1 MKKFF
6 TTLFL
11 SAAVAV
17 QAQYLPNSGFDSW
30 KTACGS
36 TEAFGTGGMTSS
48 KTGEM
53 RQRPGVEPAD
63 WNGSSINQKVIMQKQ
78 QELIYNENGA
88 VKMVNTFVGVGSIGS
103 VAPGFINLATPW
115 VYAVSTISDCDGGVY
130 GGVSFTYKPDAIKG
144 RYKRT
149 DATGENSHIIV
160 YLWNGTF
167 TSNVGS
173 KSAPS
178 QARDNVDRAI
188 MGIDGNTTAS
198 GTLVAK
204 CDYTFT
210 TTDGEWKEITV
221 PIEYVSDEAP
231 APAMMNT
238 IISGGDYWTRA
249 NMQDG
254 TTLYADDV
262 QFVYY
267 SELAS
272 LVYGGVNYLKSGVT
286 SYLIKGEYDPSK
298 LSLTSNGKGAT
309 IETSFNE
316 YYNILTITV
325 KGNDYSANP
334 NNCHEYK
341 VMFIKE
347 GYYRI
352 EDATGAYLDMTG
364 KSAGEAL
371 ALSTDGNSAGTIFY
385 YDGNGKL
392 LNYKAGQY
400 TYNTNLVAPVD
411 ATSVSYWTMAA
422 GDGALVMRDSNSSVG
437 KFLHSDGSAVTGCS
451 SACSQEHGF
460 LFCVAE
466 SLPISISEAGYTA
479 FYAPVAVEMPAG
491 VTAHTVTIN
500 GDWATLSD
508 PLEVVPAYTGVVIAG
523 PAGEYDLPIVETF
536 EVVDD
541 NALLGTIAADYVKGD
556 AYVLSK
562 PAGKEIGFYRATLNK
577 LDGTAFYLSSH
588 KAYLPASAAQGSAF
602 YGLRI
607 GGTTGITEVET
618 APAEDVIYD
627 LTGRR
632 VTKIVAPGIYIVN
645 GVKKFFN

>member
-6 TTLFL
+6 TTLILF
-11 SAAVAV
+11 AAVAV
-17 QAQYLPNSGFDSW
+17 QAQQLPNGGFDSW

-36 TEAFGTGGMTSS
+36 TEAFGTGILSS
-48 KTGEM
+48 PKKGEM
-53 RQRPGVEPAD
+53 RQRPGVEPTD
-63 WNGSSINQKVIMQKQ
+63 WNGSSINQEVMKQKK
-78 QELIYNENGA
+78 QETLIFNDNEEGV
-88 VKMVNTFVGVGSIGS
+88 VKMTNKFVGVLSFGS

-115 VYAVSTISDCDGGVY
+115 VYAVSNIDDCDGGVY
-130 GGVSFTYKPDAIKG
+130 GGVSFTNKPDAIKG

-167 TSNVGS
+167 TSNVGK
-173 KSAPS
+173 KSAPD
-178 QARDNVDRAI
+178 QARNNVDRAI
-188 MGIDGNTTAS
+188 MGIDENPTAS

-231 APAMMNT
+231 EMMNT

-249 NMQDG
+249 NMKEG

-267 SELAS
+267 STLAS
-272 LVYGGVNYLKSGVT
+272 LNYDGFNYYKEGVETY
-286 SYLIKGEYDPSK
+286 YIFDEYDASK
-298 LSLTSNGKGAT
+298 LSYTLNGQSAT
-309 IETSFNE
+309 ATKSVNASKSPFFDEV
-316 YYNILTITV
+316 TITV
-325 KGNDYSANP
+325 SNVDNDIDGKNSHTYNLVFL
-334 NNCHEYK
+334 K
-341 VMFIKE
+341 K
-347 GYYRI
+347 GYYN
-352 EDATGAYLDMTG
+352 LV
-364 KSAGEAL
+364 SA
-371 ALSTDGNSAGTIFY
+371 DGNETLCY
-385 YDGNGKL
+385 
-392 LNYKAGQY
+392 
-400 TYNTNLVAPVD
+400 
-411 ATSVSYWTMAA
+411 
-422 GDGALVMRDSNSSVG
+422 
-437 KFLHSDGSAVTGCS
+437 HSDGEFIDYQTGTLVNVNPDAVETIE
-451 SACSQEHGF
+451 A
-460 LFCVAE
+460 VE
-466 SLPISISEAGYTA
+466 SLPISISAAGYTA

-523 PAGEYDLPIVETF
+523 PAGEYGLPIVETS

-541 NALLGTIAADYVKGD
+541 NVLLGTVAADYIVGD

-562 PAGKEIGFYRATLNK
+562 PAGKEVGFYRATLNK

>member
-6 TTLFL
+6 TTLILF
-11 SAAVAV
+11 AAVVV
-17 QAQYLPNSGFDSW
+17 QAQQLPNGGFDSW

-36 TEAFGTGGMTSS
+36 TEAFGTGGLTSS

-63 WNGSSINQKVIMQKQ
+63 WNGSSINQKVIMQKK
-78 QELIYNENGA
+78 QELIYNENGV
-88 VKMVNTFVGVGSIGS
+88 VKMQNTFVGVGSIGS

-115 VYAVSTISDCDGGVY
+115 VYAVSTIEECDGGVY
-130 GGVSFTYKPDAIKG
+130 GGVSFTNKPDAIKG

-149 DATGENSHIIV
+149 DATGESSHIIV

-167 TSNVGS
+167 TSKVGS
-173 KSAPS
+173 KSAPA

-188 MGIDGNTTAS
+188 MGIDENTTAS

-204 CDYTFT
+204 CDYSFT
-210 TTDGEWKEITV
+210 STTNNDWQEIVV
-221 PIEYVSDEAP
+221 PLEYENDDAP
-231 APAMMNT
+231 EMMNT

-267 SELAS
+267 SRLAS
-272 LVYGGVNYLKSGVT
+272 LTYNGVNYYKEDVGT
-286 SYLIKGEYDPSK
+286 YYIFDEYDASK
-298 LSLTSNGKGAT
+298 LSYTLKGQSASANVT
-309 IETSFNE
+309 KNTANSAFFDEV
-316 YYNILTITV
+316 TITV
-325 KGNDYSANP
+325 SNVGNDIDG
-334 NNCHEYK
+334 
-341 VMFIKE
+341 V
-347 GYYRI
+347 
-352 EDATGAYLDMTG
+352 
-364 KSAGEAL
+364 
-371 ALSTDGNSAGTIFY
+371 STHTYNVVF
-385 YDGNGKL
+385 L
-392 LNYKAGQY
+392 KAGY
-400 TYNTNLVAPVD
+400 FRLLDANGNYINDGTPYYYNKGQFLDYKGGTWTNVADVD
-411 ATSVSYWTMAA
+411 AVA
-422 GDGALVMRDSNSSVG
+422 
-437 KFLHSDGSAVTGCS
+437 FEAV
-451 SACSQEHGF
+451 
-460 LFCVAE
+460 E
-466 SLPISISEAGYTA
+466 SLPITISAAGYTA

-508 PLEVVPAYTGVVIAG
+508 PLDVVPAETGVVIAG
-523 PAGEYDLPIVETF
+523 DSGDYELDIVDSDAKVEN
-536 EVVDD
+536 
-541 NALLGTIAADYVKGD
+541 NALRGTVAADYIVGD

-562 PAGKEIGFYRATLNK
+562 PAGKEVGFYRATLNK

-588 KAYLPASAAQGSAF
+588 KSYLPASAAQGSAF

>member
-17 QAQYLPNSGFDSW
+17 QAQQLPNGGFDSW

-36 TEAFGTGGMTSS
+36 TDAVS
-48 KTGEM
+48 KM
-53 RQRPGVEPAD
+53 SVRPGVEPSD
-63 WNGSSINQKVIMQKQ
+63 WNGSSVNQMGQKK
-78 QELIYNENGA
+78 ELISNQDGA
-88 VKMVNTFVGVGSIGS
+88 VKMINAWIGFMGIGS
-103 VAPGFINLATPW
+103 VAPGFIDLGTPW
-115 VYAVSTISDCDGGVY
+115 VYASMSLSECDGGVY
-130 GGVSFTYKPDAIKG
+130 GGVSFTNKPDAITGKF
-144 RYKRT
+144 KRE
-149 DATGENSHIIV
+149 DSTGESSHIIV

-167 TSNVGS
+167 VSNIGK
-173 KSAPS
+173 KSAPD
-178 QARDNVDRAI
+178 QARNNVDRAI
-188 MGIDGNTTAS
+188 IGESNYTGD

-231 APAMMNT
+231 EMMNT

-249 NMQDG
+249 NMKEG

-267 SELAS
+267 SRLAS
-272 LVYGGVNYLKSGVT
+272 LTYNGDNYYKEDVDT
-286 SYLIKGEYDPSK
+286 YYIFDEYDASK
-298 LSLTSNGKGAT
+298 LSYTLKGQSASANVT
-309 IETSFNE
+309 KNAANSAFFDEV
-316 YYNILTITV
+316 TITV
-325 KGNDYSANP
+325 SNVDNDIDG
-334 NNCHEYK
+334 
-341 VMFIKE
+341 V
-347 GYYRI
+347 
-352 EDATGAYLDMTG
+352 
-364 KSAGEAL
+364 
-371 ALSTDGNSAGTIFY
+371 STH
-385 YDGNGKL
+385 
-392 LNYKAGQY
+392 
-400 TYNTNLVAPVD
+400 TYNVVFLKTGYFRLLDANGNYINDGTPYYYNKGQFLDYKGGTWTNVADVD
-411 ATSVSYWTMAA
+411 AVA
-422 GDGALVMRDSNSSVG
+422 
-437 KFLHSDGSAVTGCS
+437 FEAV
-451 SACSQEHGF
+451 
-460 LFCVAE
+460 E
-466 SLPISISEAGYTA
+466 SLPITISAAGYTA
-479 FYAPVAVEMPAG
+479 FYAPVAVEMPVG

-523 PAGEYDLPIVETF
+523 PAGEYDLPIVETS

-541 NALLGTIAADYVKGD
+541 NVLLGTVAADYIVGD

-562 PAGKEIGFYRATLNK
+562 PAGKEVGFYRATLNK

>member
-6 TTLFL
+6 TTLILF
-11 SAAVAV
+11 AAVAV
-17 QAQYLPNSGFDSW
+17 QAQYLPNSSFDSW

-36 TEAFGTGGMTSS
+36 TDAVSNMSV
-48 KTGEM
+48 
-53 RQRPGVEPAD
+53 RPGVEPSD
-63 WNGSSINQKVIMQKQ
+63 WSGSSVNQLSQKK
-78 QELIYNENGA
+78 ELISNQDGA
-88 VKMVNTFVGVGSIGS
+88 VKMINAWVGVFSIGS
-103 VAPGFINLATPW
+103 VAPGFIDLGTPW
-115 VYAVSTISDCDGGVY
+115 VYASMSLSECDGGVY
-130 GGVSFTYKPDAIKG
+130 GGVSFTNKPDAIKG

-167 TSNVGS
+167 VSNIGK
-173 KSAPS
+173 KSAPD
-178 QARDNVDRAI
+178 QARNNVDRAI
-188 MGIDGNTTAS
+188 MGIDENPTAS

-204 CDYTFT
+204 CDYSFT
-210 TTDGEWKEITV
+210 STTNSDWQEIVV
-221 PIEYVSDEAP
+221 PLEYVSDEAP
-231 APAMMNT
+231 EMMNT

-249 NMQDG
+249 NMKEG

-341 VMFIKE
+341 VMFVKE

-352 EDATGAYLDMTG
+352 EDATGAYLYMTG

-422 GDGALVMRDSNSSVG
+422 GDGVLVMRDSNSSVG

-479 FYAPVAVEMPAG
+479 FYAPIAVKMPAG

-508 PLEVVPAYTGVVIAG
+508 PLEVVPAETGVVIAG
-523 PAGEYDLPIVETF
+523 DPGDYELDVVESDAT
-536 EVVDD
+536 VTD
-541 NALLGTIAADYVKGD
+541 NALRGTVAADYIVGD

-562 PAGKEIGFYRATLNK
+562 PAGKEVGFYRATLNK

-588 KAYLPASAAQGSAF
+588 KSYLPASAAQGSAF

>member
-17 QAQYLPNSGFDSW
+17 QAQQLPNGGFDSW

-36 TEAFGTGGMTSS
+36 TEAFGTGTLSS
-48 KTGEM
+48 PKKGEM
-53 RQRPGVEPAD
+53 RQRPGVEPTD
-63 WNGSSINQKVIMQKQ
+63 WNGSSINQEVMKQKK
-78 QELIYNENGA
+78 QETLIFNDNEEGV
-88 VKMVNTFVGVGSIGS
+88 VKMTNKFVGVSSFGS

-115 VYAVSTISDCDGGVY
+115 VYAVSNIDKCDGGVY
-130 GGVSFTYKPDAIKG
+130 GGVEFTNKPDAIKG

-167 TSNVGS
+167 TSNVGK
-173 KSAPS
+173 KSAPD

-221 PIEYVSDEAP
+221 PIEYVSDKAP
-231 APAMMNT
+231 EMMNT

-267 SELAS
+267 SRLAS
-272 LVYGGVNYLKSGVT
+272 LTYNGDNYYKEDVDT
-286 SYLIKGEYDPSK
+286 YYIFDEYDASK
-298 LSLTSNGKGAT
+298 LSYTLKGQSASANVT
-309 IETSFNE
+309 KNTANSAFFDEV
-316 YYNILTITV
+316 TITV
-325 KGNDYSANP
+325 SNVGNDIDG
-334 NNCHEYK
+334 
-341 VMFIKE
+341 V
-347 GYYRI
+347 
-352 EDATGAYLDMTG
+352 
-364 KSAGEAL
+364 
-371 ALSTDGNSAGTIFY
+371 STH
-385 YDGNGKL
+385 
-392 LNYKAGQY
+392 
-400 TYNTNLVAPVD
+400 TYNVVFLKTGYFRLLDANGNYINDGTPYYYNKGQFLDYKGGTWTNVADVD
-411 ATSVSYWTMAA
+411 AVAFEA
-422 GDGALVMRDSNSSVG
+422 
-437 KFLHSDGSAVTGCS
+437 
-451 SACSQEHGF
+451 
-460 LFCVAE
+460 AE
-466 SLPISISEAGYTA
+466 SLPITISAAGYTA

-508 PLEVVPAYTGVVIAG
+508 PLEVVPAYTGVVVAG
-523 PAGEYDLPIVETF
+523 AAGEYGLPIVETS

-541 NALLGTIAADYVKGD
+541 NVLLGTVAADYIVGD

-562 PAGKEIGFYRATLNK
+562 PAGKEVGFYRATLNK

>member
-11 SAAVAV
+11 SAAVAA
-17 QAQYLPNSGFDSW
+17 QAQYLPNGGFDNW

-36 TEAFGTGGMTSS
+36 TEAFGTGGFTSS

-63 WNGSSINQKVIMQKQ
+63 WNGSSINQKVVFTVKK
-78 QELIYNENGA
+78 ELISNDGNA
-88 VKMVNTFVGVGSIGS
+88 VKMVNTFVGAGSAGS

-115 VYAVSTISDCDGGVY
+115 VYAVSNISECDGGVY
-130 GGVSFTYKPDAIKG
+130 GGVSFTNKPDAIKG

-160 YLWNGTF
+160 YLWNGNF

-173 KSAPS
+173 KSAPD
-178 QARDNVDRAI
+178 QARNNVDRAI
-188 MGIDGNTTAS
+188 IGESDYTGD

-204 CDYTFT
+204 CDYSFT
-210 TTDGEWKEITV
+210 STTNNDWQEIVV
-221 PIEYVSDEAP
+221 PLEYVSDEAP
-231 APAMMNT
+231 EMMNT

-249 NMQDG
+249 NMKEG

-267 SELAS
+267 SRLAS
-272 LVYGGVNYLKSGVT
+272 LTYNGVNYYKEDVDT
-286 SYLIKGEYDPSK
+286 YYIFDEYDASK
-298 LSLTSNGKGAT
+298 LSYTLKGQGANANVT
-309 IETSFNE
+309 KNTANSAFFDEV
-316 YYNILTITV
+316 TITV
-325 KGNDYSANP
+325 SNVGNDIDG
-334 NNCHEYK
+334 
-341 VMFIKE
+341 V
-347 GYYRI
+347 
-352 EDATGAYLDMTG
+352 
-364 KSAGEAL
+364 
-371 ALSTDGNSAGTIFY
+371 STHTYNVVF
-385 YDGNGKL
+385 L
-392 LNYKAGQY
+392 KAGY
-400 TYNTNLVAPVD
+400 FRLLDANSNYINDGTPYYYNKGQFLDYKGGTWTNVADVD
-411 ATSVSYWTMAA
+411 AVA
-422 GDGALVMRDSNSSVG
+422 
-437 KFLHSDGSAVTGCS
+437 FEAV
-451 SACSQEHGF
+451 
-460 LFCVAE
+460 E
-466 SLPISISEAGYTA
+466 SLPITISAAGYTA

-508 PLEVVPAYTGVVIAG
+508 PLDVVPAETGVVIAG
-523 PAGEYDLPIVETF
+523 NSGDYELDIVDSDAKVEN
-536 EVVDD
+536 
-541 NALLGTIAADYVKGD
+541 NALRGTVAADYIVGD

-562 PAGKEIGFYRATLNK
+562 PAGKEVGFYRATLNK

-632 VTKIVAPGIYIVN
+632 VTRIVAPGIYIVN

>member
-6 TTLFL
+6 TTLIL

-17 QAQYLPNSGFDSW
+17 QAQQLPNGGFDSW
-30 KTACGS
+30 KTSCGS
-36 TEAFGTGGMTSS
+36 TDAVS
-48 KTGEM
+48 KM
-53 RQRPGVEPAD
+53 LVRPGVEPSD
-63 WNGSSINQKVIMQKQ
+63 WSASSVNQMGQQK
-78 QELIYNENGA
+78 ELISNQDGA
-88 VKMVNTFVGVGSIGS
+88 VKMINAYIGLKLLNIGS

-115 VYAVSTISDCDGGVY
+115 VYASTTLSDCDGGVY
-130 GGVSFTYKPDAIKG
+130 GGVGFTYKPDAIAGKF
-144 RYKRT
+144 KRE
-149 DATGENSHIIV
+149 DSTGESSHIIV

-167 TSNVGS
+167 VSNIGK
-173 KSAPS
+173 KSAPD
-178 QARDNVDRAI
+178 QARNNVDRAI
-188 MGIDGNTTAS
+188 IGESNYTGD

-231 APAMMNT
+231 EMMNT

-249 NMQDG
+249 NMKEG

-267 SELAS
+267 STLAS
-272 LVYGGVNYLKSGVT
+272 LNYDGFNYYKEGVETY
-286 SYLIKGEYDPSK
+286 YIFDEYDASK
-298 LSLTSNGKGAT
+298 LSYTLNGQSAT
-309 IETSFNE
+309 ATKSVNASKSPFFDEV
-316 YYNILTITV
+316 TITV
-325 KGNDYSANP
+325 SNVDNDIDGKNSHTYNLVFL
-334 NNCHEYK
+334 K
-341 VMFIKE
+341 K
-347 GYYRI
+347 GYYN
-352 EDATGAYLDMTG
+352 LV
-364 KSAGEAL
+364 SA
-371 ALSTDGNSAGTIFY
+371 DGNETLCY
-385 YDGNGKL
+385 
-392 LNYKAGQY
+392 
-400 TYNTNLVAPVD
+400 
-411 ATSVSYWTMAA
+411 
-422 GDGALVMRDSNSSVG
+422 
-437 KFLHSDGSAVTGCS
+437 HSDGEFIDYQTGTLVNVNPDAVETIE
-451 SACSQEHGF
+451 A
-460 LFCVAE
+460 VE
-466 SLPISISEAGYTA
+466 SLPISISAAGYTA

-523 PAGEYDLPIVETF
+523 PAGEYGLPIVETS

-541 NALLGTIAADYVKGD
+541 NVLLGTVAADYIVGD

-562 PAGKEIGFYRATLNK
+562 PAGKEVGFYRATLNK

>member
-17 QAQYLPNSGFDSW
+17 QAQQLPNGSFDSW

-36 TEAFGTGGMTSS
+36 TEAFGTGGLTSS

-53 RQRPGVEPAD
+53 RLRPGVEPVD
-63 WNGSSINQKVIMQKQ
+63 WNGSSINQKVIMQKT

-88 VKMVNTFVGVGSIGS
+88 VKMQNIFVGVGSIGS

-115 VYAVSTISDCDGGVY
+115 VYAISTIEECDGGVY
-130 GGVSFTYKPDAIKG
+130 GGVSFTNKPDAIKG

-149 DATGENSHIIV
+149 DSTGESSHIIV

-167 TSNVGS
+167 TSKVGK
-173 KSAPS
+173 KSAPD
-178 QARDNVDRAI
+178 QARNNVDRAI
-188 MGIDGNTTAS
+188 MGIDENPTAS
-198 GTLVAK
+198 GTLVAR
-204 CDYTFT
+204 CDYSFT
-210 TTDGEWKEITV
+210 STTNSDWQEIVV
-221 PIEYVSDEAP
+221 PLEYVSDEAP
-231 APAMMNT
+231 EMMNT

-267 SELAS
+267 SRLES
-272 LVYGGVNYLKSGVT
+272 LNYNGVNYYKEDVDT
-286 SYLIKGEYDPSK
+286 YYIFDEYDASK
-298 LSLTSNGKGAT
+298 LSYTLKGQSASANMT
-309 IETSFNE
+309 KNTANSAFFDEV
-316 YYNILTITV
+316 TITV
-325 KGNDYSANP
+325 SNVGNDIDG
-334 NNCHEYK
+334 
-341 VMFIKE
+341 V
-347 GYYRI
+347 
-352 EDATGAYLDMTG
+352 
-364 KSAGEAL
+364 
-371 ALSTDGNSAGTIFY
+371 STHTYNVVF
-385 YDGNGKL
+385 L
-392 LNYKAGQY
+392 KAGY
-400 TYNTNLVAPVD
+400 FRLLDANGNYINDGTPYYYNKGQLLDYKGGTWTNVADVD
-411 ATSVSYWTMAA
+411 AVA
-422 GDGALVMRDSNSSVG
+422 
-437 KFLHSDGSAVTGCS
+437 FEAV
-451 SACSQEHGF
+451 
-460 LFCVAE
+460 E
-466 SLPISISEAGYTA
+466 SLPITISAAGYTA
-479 FYAPVAVEMPAG
+479 FYAPIAVKMPAG

-541 NALLGTIAADYVKGD
+541 NVLLGTVAADYIVGD

-562 PAGKEIGFYRATLNK
+562 PAGKEVGFYRATLNK
-577 LDGTAFYLSSH
+577 IDGTAFYLSSH
-588 KAYLPASAAQGSAF
+588 KSYLPASAAQGSAF

-632 VTKIVAPGIYIVN
+632 VTKIFAPGIYIVN

>member
-6 TTLFL
+6 TTLILF
-11 SAAVAV
+11 AAVAV
-17 QAQYLPNSGFDSW
+17 QAQQLPNGGFDSW

-36 TEAFGTGGMTSS
+36 TEAFGTGILSS
-48 KTGEM
+48 PKKGEM
-53 RQRPGVEPAD
+53 RQRPGVEPTD
-63 WNGSSINQKVIMQKQ
+63 WNGSSINQEVMKQKK
-78 QELIYNENGA
+78 QETLIFNDNEEGV
-88 VKMVNTFVGVGSIGS
+88 VKMTNKFVGVLSFGS

-115 VYAVSTISDCDGGVY
+115 VYAVSNIDDCDGGVY
-130 GGVSFTYKPDAIKG
+130 GGVSFTNKPDAIKG

-167 TSNVGS
+167 TSNVGK
-173 KSAPS
+173 KSAPD
-178 QARDNVDRAI
+178 QARNNVDRAI
-188 MGIDGNTTAS
+188 MGIDENPTAS

-221 PIEYVSDEAP
+221 PIEYVSGKAP
-231 APAMMNT
+231 EMMNT

-249 NMQDG
+249 NMKEG

-267 SELAS
+267 SRLAS
-272 LVYGGVNYLKSGVT
+272 LTYNGVNYYKEDVDT
-286 SYLIKGEYDPSK
+286 YYIFDEYDASK
-298 LSLTSNGKGAT
+298 LSYTLKGQSASPNVT
-309 IETSFNE
+309 KNTANSAFFDEV
-316 YYNILTITV
+316 TITV
-325 KGNDYSANP
+325 SNVGNDIDG
-334 NNCHEYK
+334 
-341 VMFIKE
+341 V
-347 GYYRI
+347 
-352 EDATGAYLDMTG
+352 
-364 KSAGEAL
+364 
-371 ALSTDGNSAGTIFY
+371 STHTYNVVF
-385 YDGNGKL
+385 L
-392 LNYKAGQY
+392 KAGYFRLLDANGNYINDGTPYYYSKGQFLDY
-400 TYNTNLVAPVD
+400 KGGTWTNVADVD
-411 ATSVSYWTMAA
+411 AVA
-422 GDGALVMRDSNSSVG
+422 
-437 KFLHSDGSAVTGCS
+437 FEAV
-451 SACSQEHGF
+451 
-460 LFCVAE
+460 E
-466 SLPISISEAGYTA
+466 SLPITISAAGYTA

-523 PAGEYDLPIVETF
+523 AAGEYGLPIVETL

-541 NALLGTIAADYVKGD
+541 NVLLGTVAADYIVGD

-562 PAGKEIGFYRATLNK
+562 PAGKEVGFYRATLNK

-588 KAYLPASAAQGSAF
+588 KSYLPASAAQGSAF

-618 APAEDVIYD
+618 LPAEDVIYD

>member
-11 SAAVAV
+11 SAVVAA
-17 QAQYLPNSGFDSW
+17 QAQYLPNSSFDSW

-36 TEAFGTGGMTSS
+36 TDAVSNMLV
-48 KTGEM
+48 
-53 RQRPGVEPAD
+53 RPGVEPSD
-63 WNGSSINQKVIMQKQ
+63 WSGSSVNQMGQQK
-78 QELIYNENGA
+78 ELISNQDGA
-88 VKMVNTFVGVGSIGS
+88 VKMINAYIGLKFLNLGS
-103 VAPGFINLATPW
+103 VAPGFITLATPW
-115 VYAVSTISDCDGGVY
+115 VYASTTLSDCDGGVY
-130 GGVSFTYKPDAIKG
+130 GGVGFTYKPDAIAGKF
-144 RYKRT
+144 KRE
-149 DATGENSHIIV
+149 DSTGESSHIIV

-167 TSNVGS
+167 VSNIGK
-173 KSAPS
+173 KSAPD
-178 QARDNVDRAI
+178 QARNNVDRAI
-188 MGIDGNTTAS
+188 IGESNYTGD

-231 APAMMNT
+231 EMMNT

-249 NMQDG
+249 NMKEG

-466 SLPISISEAGYTA
+466 SLPISISAAGYTA
-479 FYAPVAVEMPAG
+479 FYAPVAVEIPAG

-523 PAGEYDLPIVETF
+523 PAGEYGLPIVETF

-562 PAGKEIGFYRATLNK
+562 PAGKEVGFYRATLNK

>member
-6 TTLFL
+6 TTLILF
-11 SAAVAV
+11 AAVAV
-17 QAQYLPNSGFDSW
+17 QAQQLPNGGFDSW
-30 KTACGS
+30 KTSCGS
-36 TEAFGTGGMTSS
+36 TEAFGTGGLTSS

-63 WNGSSINQKVIMQKQ
+63 WNGSSINQLVLMQKK
-78 QELIYNENGA
+78 QELIYSENGA
-88 VKMVNTFVGVGSIGS
+88 VKMQNTFVGVGSIGS

-115 VYAVSTISDCDGGVY
+115 VYAISTISECDGGVY
-130 GGVSFTYKPDAIKG
+130 GGVSFTNKPDAIKG

-149 DATGENSHIIV
+149 DATGESSHIIV

-167 TSNVGS
+167 TSKVGS
-173 KSAPS
+173 KSAPA
-178 QARDNVDRAI
+178 QARNNVDRAI
-188 MGIDGNTTAS
+188 MGIDEKPTAS

-204 CDYTFT
+204 CDYSFT

-231 APAMMNT
+231 EMMNT

-491 VTAHTVTIN
+491 ITAHTVTIN

-523 PAGEYDLPIVETF
+523 PAGEYGLPIVETF

-541 NALLGTIAADYVKGD
+541 NVLLGTVAADYIVGD

-562 PAGKEIGFYRATLNK
+562 PAGKEVGFYRATLNK

-588 KAYLPASAAQGSAF
+588 KSYLPASAAQGSAF

>member
-6 TTLFL
+6 ATLFL
-11 SAAVAV
+11 FAAVAV
-17 QAQYLPNSGFDSW
+17 QAQQLPNGGFDSW

-36 TEAFGTGGMTSS
+36 TEAFGTGSLSS
-48 KTGEM
+48 PKTGEM
-53 RQRPGVEPAD
+53 RQRPGLEPTD
-63 WNGSSINQKVIMQKQ
+63 WNGSSINQKVVTKKT

-88 VKMVNTFVGVGSIGS
+88 VKMQNTFVGVVNFGS

-115 VYAVSTISDCDGGVY
+115 VYAISTIEECDGGVY
-130 GGVSFTYKPDAIKG
+130 GGVSFTNKPDAIKG

-149 DATGENSHIIV
+149 DSTGESSHIIV

-173 KSAPS
+173 KSEPN

-188 MGIDGNTTAS
+188 MGIDNTTAS

-204 CDYTFT
+204 CDYSFT
-210 TTDGEWKEITV
+210 STTNSDWQEIVV
-221 PIEYVSDEAP
+221 PLEYVSDEAP
-231 APAMMNT
+231 EMMNT

-267 SELAS
+267 SRLES
-272 LVYGGVNYLKSGVT
+272 LTYNGVNYYKEDVDT
-286 SYLIKGEYDPSK
+286 YYIFDEYDASK
-298 LSLTSNGKGAT
+298 LSYTLKGQSASANVT
-309 IETSFNE
+309 KNAANSAFFDEV
-316 YYNILTITV
+316 TITV
-325 KGNDYSANP
+325 SNVDNDIDG
-334 NNCHEYK
+334 
-341 VMFIKE
+341 V
-347 GYYRI
+347 
-352 EDATGAYLDMTG
+352 
-364 KSAGEAL
+364 
-371 ALSTDGNSAGTIFY
+371 STH
-385 YDGNGKL
+385 
-392 LNYKAGQY
+392 
-400 TYNTNLVAPVD
+400 TYNVVFLKTGYFRLLDANGNYINDGTPYYYNKGQFLDYKGGTWINVADVD
-411 ATSVSYWTMAA
+411 AVA
-422 GDGALVMRDSNSSVG
+422 
-437 KFLHSDGSAVTGCS
+437 FEAV
-451 SACSQEHGF
+451 
-460 LFCVAE
+460 E
-466 SLPISISEAGYTA
+466 SLPITISAAGYTA
-479 FYAPVAVEMPAG
+479 FYAPVAVEMPVG

-508 PLEVVPAYTGVVIAG
+508 PLEVVPAYTGVVISGA
-523 PAGEYDLPIVETF
+523 AGEYALPIVETL

-541 NALLGTIAADYVKGD
+541 NVLLGTVAADYIVGD

-562 PAGKEIGFYRATLNK
+562 PAGKEVGFYRATLNK

-588 KAYLPASAAQGSAF
+588 KSYLPASAAQGSTF

>member
-6 TTLFL
+6 TTLIL

-17 QAQYLPNSGFDSW
+17 QAQQLPNGGFDSW

-36 TEAFGTGGMTSS
+36 TEAFGTGGGTSS

-53 RQRPGVEPAD
+53 RQRPGVEPTD
-63 WNGSSINQKVIMQKQ
+63 WNGSSINQKVVMPAKK
-78 QELIYNENGA
+78 ELISNDGNA
-88 VKMVNTFVGVGSIGS
+88 VKMVNTYVGIGSVGS

-115 VYAVSTISDCDGGVY
+115 VYAVITIADCDGGVY
-130 GGVSFTYKPDAIKG
+130 GGVSFTNKPDAIKG

-173 KSAPS
+173 KSAPD
-178 QARDNVDRAI
+178 QARNNVDRAI
-188 MGIDGNTTAS
+188 MGIDENPTAS

-204 CDYTFT
+204 CDYSFT
-210 TTDGEWKEITV
+210 STTNNDWQEIVV
-221 PIEYVSDEAP
+221 PLEYVSDEAP
-231 APAMMNT
+231 EMMNT

-249 NMQDG
+249 NMKDG

-267 SELAS
+267 SRLAS
-272 LVYGGVNYLKSGVT
+272 LTYNGDNYYKEDVDT
-286 SYLIKGEYDPSK
+286 YYIFDEYDASK
-298 LSLTSNGKGAT
+298 LSYTLKGQSASANVT
-309 IETSFNE
+309 KNTANSAFFDEV
-316 YYNILTITV
+316 TITV
-325 KGNDYSANP
+325 SNVGNDIDG
-334 NNCHEYK
+334 
-341 VMFIKE
+341 V
-347 GYYRI
+347 
-352 EDATGAYLDMTG
+352 
-364 KSAGEAL
+364 
-371 ALSTDGNSAGTIFY
+371 STH
-385 YDGNGKL
+385 
-392 LNYKAGQY
+392 
-400 TYNTNLVAPVD
+400 TYNVVFLKTGYFRLLDANGNYINDGTPYYYNKGQFLDYKGGTWTNVADVD
-411 ATSVSYWTMAA
+411 AVA
-422 GDGALVMRDSNSSVG
+422 
-437 KFLHSDGSAVTGCS
+437 FEAV
-451 SACSQEHGF
+451 
-460 LFCVAE
+460 E
-466 SLPISISEAGYTA
+466 SLPITISAAGYTA

-523 PAGEYDLPIVETF
+523 AAGEYGLPIVETS

-541 NALLGTIAADYVKGD
+541 NVLLGTVAADYIVGD

-562 PAGKEIGFYRATLNK
+562 PAGKEVGFYRATLNK

-588 KAYLPASAAQGSAF
+588 KSYLPASAAQGSAF

>member
-17 QAQYLPNSGFDSW
+17 QAQQLPNGSFDSW

-36 TEAFGTGGMTSS
+36 TEAFGTGGLTSS

-53 RQRPGVEPAD
+53 RLRPGVEPVD
-63 WNGSSINQKVIMQKQ
+63 WNGSSINQKVIMQKT

-88 VKMVNTFVGVGSIGS
+88 VKMQNIFVGVGSIGS

-115 VYAVSTISDCDGGVY
+115 VYAISTIEECDGGVY
-130 GGVSFTYKPDAIKG
+130 GGVSFTNKPDAIKG

-149 DATGENSHIIV
+149 DSTGESSHIIV

-167 TSNVGS
+167 TSKVGK
-173 KSAPS
+173 KSAPD
-178 QARDNVDRAI
+178 QARNNVDRAI
-188 MGIDGNTTAS
+188 MGIDENPTAS
-198 GTLVAK
+198 GTLVAR
-204 CDYTFT
+204 CDYSFT
-210 TTDGEWKEITV
+210 STTNSDWQEIVV
-221 PIEYVSDEAP
+221 PLEYVSDEAP
-231 APAMMNT
+231 EMMNT

-267 SELAS
+267 SRLES
-272 LVYGGVNYLKSGVT
+272 LNYNGVNYYKEDVDT
-286 SYLIKGEYDPSK
+286 YYIFDEYDASK
-298 LSLTSNGKGAT
+298 LSYTLKGQSASANMT
-309 IETSFNE
+309 KNTANSAFFDEV
-316 YYNILTITV
+316 TITV
-325 KGNDYSANP
+325 SNVGNDIDG
-334 NNCHEYK
+334 
-341 VMFIKE
+341 V
-347 GYYRI
+347 
-352 EDATGAYLDMTG
+352 
-364 KSAGEAL
+364 
-371 ALSTDGNSAGTIFY
+371 STHTYNVVF
-385 YDGNGKL
+385 L
-392 LNYKAGQY
+392 KAGY
-400 TYNTNLVAPVD
+400 FRLLDANGNYINDGTPYYYNKGQLLDYKGGTWTNVADVD
-411 ATSVSYWTMAA
+411 AVA
-422 GDGALVMRDSNSSVG
+422 
-437 KFLHSDGSAVTGCS
+437 FEAV
-451 SACSQEHGF
+451 
-460 LFCVAE
+460 E
-466 SLPISISEAGYTA
+466 SLPITISAAGYTA
-479 FYAPVAVEMPAG
+479 FYAPIAVKMPAG

-541 NALLGTIAADYVKGD
+541 NVLLGTVAADYIVGD

-562 PAGKEIGFYRATLNK
+562 PAGKEVGFYRATLNK

-588 KAYLPASAAQGSAF
+588 KSYLPASAAQGSAF

-632 VTKIVAPGIYIVN
+632 VTKIFAPGIYIVN